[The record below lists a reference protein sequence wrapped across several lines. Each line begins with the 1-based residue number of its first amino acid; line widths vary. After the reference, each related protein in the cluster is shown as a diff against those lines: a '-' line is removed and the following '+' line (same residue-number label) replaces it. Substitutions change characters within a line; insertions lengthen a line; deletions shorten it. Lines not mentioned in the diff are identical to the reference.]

1 MGKKIKAEEEVK
13 KEAKMPKP
21 SLPQPAQP
29 IKTSQNTVIKL
40 ESELPI
46 QELDQNK
53 NKTLGK
59 GSVSVPPTPQNAH
72 APPPLTLPPAPSNKT
87 ELKPTL
93 NGSSSTSVI
102 VTTAATTVTSHPP
115 IQRVH
120 QPTKSE
126 IKPVQAGSN
135 QPVHT
140 VSQTVTPVSV
150 TSKSVLYS
158 KQPSG
163 IILHNVVTPTVQIVQ
178 NPIGQNP
185 KSPSFSRFGM
195 ADILNNE
202 SSSSARQGVSA
213 VNSTSTTDVTP
224 AGNNARSGTPSHKP
238 PVRSSIESPRGST
251 SSFEHPS
258 QQYATY
264 QQNQQKTEHLQRQIL
279 KQPTTNQTHYIGKCH
294 KT

>member
-1 MGKKIKAEEEVK
+1 
-13 KEAKMPKP
+13 MPKP

-59 GSVSVPPTPQNAH
+59 GSVPVPATQNNAH

-93 NGSSSTSVI
+93 NGSTSVI
-102 VTTAATTVTSHPP
+102 VTTAPPVAAVTSHP
-115 IQRVH
+115 IQRVQH
-120 QPTKSE
+120 QQPTKSE

-135 QPVHT
+135 QPVQT

-163 IILHNVVTPTVQIVQ
+163 IILHNVVTPTVQI
-178 NPIGQNP
+178 G
-185 KSPSFSRFGM
+185 
-195 ADILNNE
+195 
-202 SSSSARQGVSA
+202 
-213 VNSTSTTDVTP
+213 
-224 AGNNARSGTPSHKP
+224 
-238 PVRSSIESPRGST
+238 
-251 SSFEHPS
+251 
-258 QQYATY
+258 
-264 QQNQQKTEHLQRQIL
+264 
-279 KQPTTNQTHYIGKCH
+279 
-294 KT
+294 

>member
-1 MGKKIKAEEEVK
+1 
-13 KEAKMPKP
+13 MPKP

-29 IKTSQNTVIKL
+29 IKTSQTTVIKH

-59 GSVSVPPTPQNAH
+59 GSAPVPATQNNAH
-72 APPPLTLPPAPSNKT
+72 APPPLTLPPVPSIKT

-102 VTTAATTVTSHPP
+102 VTTAPPVAAVTSHP
-115 IQRVH
+115 IQRVQH

-163 IILHNVVTPTVQIVQ
+163 IILHNVVTPTVQIGKSIVVSTYT
-178 NPIGQNP
+178 NIRFISSESYWP
-185 KSPSFSRFGM
+185 KSQISFIF
-195 ADILNNE
+195 
-202 SSSSARQGVSA
+202 
-213 VNSTSTTDVTP
+213 
-224 AGNNARSGTPSHKP
+224 
-238 PVRSSIESPRGST
+238 SIWYG
-251 SSFEHPS
+251 
-258 QQYATY
+258 
-264 QQNQQKTEHLQRQIL
+264 
-279 KQPTTNQTHYIGKCH
+279 
-294 KT
+294 

>member
-1 MGKKIKAEEEVK
+1 
-13 KEAKMPKP
+13 MPKP

-29 IKTSQNTVIKL
+29 IKTSQNTVIKI

-59 GSVSVPPTPQNAH
+59 GSVPVPATQNNAH

-93 NGSSSTSVI
+93 NGSTSVI
-102 VTTAATTVTSHPP
+102 VTTAPPVAAVTSHP
-115 IQRVH
+115 IQRVQH
-120 QPTKSE
+120 QQPTKSE

-135 QPVHT
+135 QPVQT

-163 IILHNVVTPTVQIVQ
+163 IILHNVVTPTVQI
-178 NPIGQNP
+178 G
-185 KSPSFSRFGM
+185 
-195 ADILNNE
+195 
-202 SSSSARQGVSA
+202 
-213 VNSTSTTDVTP
+213 
-224 AGNNARSGTPSHKP
+224 
-238 PVRSSIESPRGST
+238 
-251 SSFEHPS
+251 
-258 QQYATY
+258 
-264 QQNQQKTEHLQRQIL
+264 
-279 KQPTTNQTHYIGKCH
+279 
-294 KT
+294 

>member
-1 MGKKIKAEEEVK
+1 
-13 KEAKMPKP
+13 MPKP
-21 SLPQPAQP
+21 SLPQPAQSSQP

-59 GSVSVPPTPQNAH
+59 GSVPVPSTTPVQNAH

-93 NGSSSTSVI
+93 NGSSSSTTSVI
-102 VTTAATTVTSHPP
+102 VTTAPPMATTVTSHPT

-126 IKPVQAGSN
+126 IKPVQTGSN
-135 QPVHT
+135 QPVQT

-163 IILHNVVTPTVQIVQ
+163 IILHNVVTPTVQI
-178 NPIGQNP
+178 G
-185 KSPSFSRFGM
+185 
-195 ADILNNE
+195 
-202 SSSSARQGVSA
+202 
-213 VNSTSTTDVTP
+213 
-224 AGNNARSGTPSHKP
+224 
-238 PVRSSIESPRGST
+238 
-251 SSFEHPS
+251 
-258 QQYATY
+258 
-264 QQNQQKTEHLQRQIL
+264 
-279 KQPTTNQTHYIGKCH
+279 
-294 KT
+294 

>member
-1 MGKKIKAEEEVK
+1 
-13 KEAKMPKP
+13 MPKP

-59 GSVSVPPTPQNAH
+59 GSVPVPATQNNAH

-102 VTTAATTVTSHPP
+102 VTTAPPVAAVTSHP
-115 IQRVH
+115 IQRVQH
-120 QPTKSE
+120 QQPTKSE

-135 QPVHT
+135 QPVQT

-163 IILHNVVTPTVQIVQ
+163 IILHNVVTPTVQI
-178 NPIGQNP
+178 G
-185 KSPSFSRFGM
+185 
-195 ADILNNE
+195 
-202 SSSSARQGVSA
+202 
-213 VNSTSTTDVTP
+213 
-224 AGNNARSGTPSHKP
+224 
-238 PVRSSIESPRGST
+238 
-251 SSFEHPS
+251 
-258 QQYATY
+258 
-264 QQNQQKTEHLQRQIL
+264 
-279 KQPTTNQTHYIGKCH
+279 
-294 KT
+294 

>member
-1 MGKKIKAEEEVK
+1 
-13 KEAKMPKP
+13 MPKP

-59 GSVSVPPTPQNAH
+59 GSVPVPANQNNAH

-93 NGSSSTSVI
+93 NGSTSVI
-102 VTTAATTVTSHPP
+102 VTTAPPVAAVTSHP
-115 IQRVH
+115 IQRVQH
-120 QPTKSE
+120 QQPTKSE

-135 QPVHT
+135 QPVQT

-163 IILHNVVTPTVQIVQ
+163 IILHNVVTPTVQI
-178 NPIGQNP
+178 G
-185 KSPSFSRFGM
+185 
-195 ADILNNE
+195 
-202 SSSSARQGVSA
+202 
-213 VNSTSTTDVTP
+213 
-224 AGNNARSGTPSHKP
+224 
-238 PVRSSIESPRGST
+238 
-251 SSFEHPS
+251 
-258 QQYATY
+258 
-264 QQNQQKTEHLQRQIL
+264 
-279 KQPTTNQTHYIGKCH
+279 
-294 KT
+294 